1 MSKSSVFRSKVL
13 AVSLVAAFVLLTVPV
28 REFAASAPKAGGSGG
43 NGALSGYIYGEDMRT
58 PVRNAVVKLRS
69 LDSQIEYE
77 SEPTDLDGMYKIPG
91 IEEGRYVMGVVS
103 FQGDYNFHYSIL
115 IKSDALAKL
124 SVAMKPGAAPVR
136 LEEGTGSTAKKGLGQ
151 FFKSPAGILTLITIA
166 EVTVFALVLSEG
178 EASPIR

>member
-1 MSKSSVFRSKVL
+1 MNKSPVFRSKVL
-13 AVSLVAAFVLLTVPV
+13 ATFLAAAFILLTVPI
-28 REFAASAPKAGGSGG
+28 RDFAAGAPKA

-69 LDSQIEYE
+69 VDSQKEYE
-77 SEPTDLDGMYKIPG
+77 SEPTDLEGMYRIPE
-91 IEEGRYVMGVVS
+91 IEEGRYVMGVMS
-103 FQGDYNFHYSIL
+103 AQGDYNFHYSIL

-136 LEEGTGSTAKKGLGQ
+136 LEQGTSTSEKKGIGD
-151 FFKSPAGILTLITIA
+151 FFKSPAGILTIITVVEA
-166 EVTVFALVLSEG
+166 RLFAIVLSEG